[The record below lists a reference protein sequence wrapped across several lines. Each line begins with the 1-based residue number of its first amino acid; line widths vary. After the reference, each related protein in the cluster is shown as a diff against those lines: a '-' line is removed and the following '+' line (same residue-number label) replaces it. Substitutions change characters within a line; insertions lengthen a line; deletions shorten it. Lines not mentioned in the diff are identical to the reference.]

1 MIRNIQI
8 YPVGDADW
16 TMQVSIATGE
26 MLIIESM
33 TTNHSKLIAD
43 LLRVIGSLKSPKEQA
58 LEKALGVVAESASI
72 EQLADIKD
80 VFPEWQPYMTITKNQ
95 IINYEGKLYRAIKD
109 HASEHL
115 PEEATSL
122 WSQINL
128 DEASGVDIIDWYEP
142 DANRNYTL
150 GQLIRYIDGKVY
162 ESLLANNVWSPE
174 AFAKGWKLR
183 EDLNNAKC
191 K

>member
-43 LLRVIGSLKSPKEQA
+43 LLKVIGSLKSPKEQA

-109 HASEHL
+109 HAVSICLKKLHL
-115 PEEATSL
+115 Y
-122 WSQINL
+122 
-128 DEASGVDIIDWYEP
+128 GH
-142 DANRNYTL
+142 
-150 GQLIRYIDGKVY
+150 K
-162 ESLLANNVWSPE
+162 
-174 AFAKGWKLR
+174 
-183 EDLNNAKC
+183 
-191 K
+191 